1 MLPFKKISAGRAAI
15 GFAAIL
21 LLSGLFTLLL
31 SQNIQPGGAPNNGA
45 VAAADSG
52 AGGAGTPPGVVTID
66 QYNPLAVTNAQF
78 RVSGMNFDRRFAGNG
93 WGEFLDVVF
102 TLENLTAQD
111 RDLYVFVAAYQE
123 TDAVDE
129 RQRQWVPYP
138 RWRPRDFERESFL
151 VQHIAVSPADIAEDK
166 IWTEQDPDF
175 QRQQTILNRMRN
187 SVAGNIPIE
196 AFRPPFWK
204 YEQYMMKHPNEGLRI
219 TLYGET
225 SPGPDKAL
233 LTNWIPPTQEE
244 LRNRVHKTLIQHKYT
259 VDATRRQTIFRSHH
273 FTRFRPNY
281 SFFNRA
287 AILIFD
293 AKDAD
298 ASIQQQQ
305 RGPQPGEP
313 VIDPLVYKRVYAF
326 NTPLRNN

>member
-175 QRQQTILNRMRN
+175 QRQQTI
-187 SVAGNIPIE
+187 
-196 AFRPPFWK
+196 
-204 YEQYMMKHPNEGLRI
+204 
-219 TLYGET
+219 T
-225 SPGPDKAL
+225 SS
-233 LTNWIPPTQEE
+233 T
-244 LRNRVHKTLIQHKYT
+244 
-259 VDATRRQTIFRSHH
+259 
-273 FTRFRPNY
+273 
-281 SFFNRA
+281 
-287 AILIFD
+287 
-293 AKDAD
+293 
-298 ASIQQQQ
+298 
-305 RGPQPGEP
+305 
-313 VIDPLVYKRVYAF
+313 
-326 NTPLRNN
+326 